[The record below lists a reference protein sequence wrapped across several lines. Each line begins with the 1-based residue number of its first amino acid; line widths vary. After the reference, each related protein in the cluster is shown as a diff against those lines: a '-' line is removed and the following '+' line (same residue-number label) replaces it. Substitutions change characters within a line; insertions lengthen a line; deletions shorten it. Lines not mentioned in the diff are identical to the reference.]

1 MTKMEKGKNMR
12 VLFFSSRFE
21 HLLFSLIGQ
30 ELCTERLPTVLLGLH
45 LGVWSAFCRDEQ
57 GVLSHLGGL
66 SQVVAAAWN
75 SADE

>member
-1 MTKMEKGKNMR
+1 MR
-12 VLFFSSRFE
+12 ALFFSSRFE

-30 ELCTERLPTVLLGLH
+30 ELCTERPLQYCLAFT
-45 LGVWSAFCRDEQ
+45 LGVECLSAADEQ